1 MKAQDENKNGVVV
14 GGGVHFIVIVIII
27 YKKLNRKKILVFSFL
42 SFQSTGHLVVVIG
55 VLRIIGF

>member
-14 GGGVHFIVIVIII
+14 GGVHFIVIVIII

-55 VLRIIGF
+55 VLRINGF

>member
-1 MKAQDENKNGVVV
+1 MKIKTALLLVVCILLLLLLL
-14 GGGVHFIVIVIII
+14 FI
-27 YKKLNRKKILVFSFL
+27 KKLNRKKILVFSFL